1 MKSIDPVMNSAPPPR
16 KGMGLRAMLT
26 ASTVMAVVSIL
37 FVAAVSLWGEQRS
50 NRAFMDAMV
59 AKDVTADV
67 WPPPVYLVEMR
78 LLVSKMAEGVLTTSE
93 GFSEHRRLTDAYN
106 DRIQYWRDNPPFG
119 LEQHLL
125 GAQHQAGLA
134 FISDSRTALELIA
147 AKGPAAEIAEALK
160 TAHQSYLSHRAGVDK
175 TVVASNAMMEQKI
188 RSSDA
193 SVTQM
198 LWLMGAALLLSIGG
212 LVAFGLWV
220 RTRIWRAVGGEPA
233 DVAAV
238 ANAVAQGDLTT
249 QVAVEAGDLHSIM
262 AALKDMTG
270 NLGTLVSDVRNSSD
284 SIATGSAQIAAG
296 NADLSQRTEQ
306 QASNLEETAASMEEI
321 SSTIKQNSD
330 TARQANQLATSA
342 SEAAARGGVVVD
354 EVIVTME
361 GIDASSRKISDI
373 IGVVDG
379 IAFQT
384 NILALN
390 AAVEAARAGEQGRGF
405 AVVASEV
412 RSLAQR
418 SANAAKE
425 IKALIGE
432 SVEKVQA
439 GSRLVNDAGQ
449 SMQDI
454 VTQVRRVTD
463 LIAEISAASIEQ
475 TQGIGQIGDAVNE
488 LDQVTQ
494 QNAALVEESSAAA
507 ESLKQQALRL
517 SQAVA
522 VFRVRASASA
532 SAYAQASAHGSAPMT
547 RPAALASS
555 PRAAPSGYGKAGGER
570 RGPNRATNVT
580 RPAFGGPARPAQGA
594 VADRTAAAGSPA
606 PAQAPSEERVVA
618 RNGTDDW
625 ESF

>member
-1 MKSIDPVMNSAPPPR
+1 MKSINPVLDVAAPSR

-26 ASTVMAVVSIL
+26 TTTVLSVLSIL
-37 FVAAVSLWGEQRS
+37 VVAGVAWWGEQRS

-59 AKDVTADV
+59 AKELAADV
-67 WPPPVYLVEMR
+67 WPPPIYLVEMR
-78 LLVSKMAEGVLTTSE
+78 LVMSKVAEGVITPSE
-93 GFSEHRRLTDAYN
+93 GLAEHRRLSDAYQE
-106 DRIQYWRDNPPFG
+106 RVKYWQEQTAFG
-119 LEQHLL
+119 LEKHLL
-125 GAQHQAGLA
+125 GSQHQDGMALIGA
-134 FISDSRTALELIA
+134 VRTVIDRIA
-147 AKGPAAEIAEALK
+147 ARAPAAEIAEAQKL
-160 TAHQSYLSHRAGVDK
+160 AHGHYLAHRADVEK
-175 TVVASNAMMEQKI
+175 TVTAINTTMEQKM
-188 RSSDA
+188 RSSEA
-193 SVTQM
+193 SVAQM
-198 LWLMGAALLLSIGG
+198 LWLMGITLALAT
-212 LVAFGLWV
+212 VALTVFGLWV
-220 RTRIWRAVGGEPA
+220 RRRIWRAVGGEPS

-238 ANAVAQGDLTT
+238 ANSVAQGDLTIRA
-249 QVAVEAGDLHSIM
+249 AVEADDRHSIM
-262 AALKDMTG
+262 AALRDMTD
-270 NLGTLVSDVRNSSD
+270 NLGSLVSDVRNGSD

-321 SSTIKQNSD
+321 SSTIKQNSE
-330 TARQANQLATSA
+330 TARQANQLASSA
-342 SEAAARGGVVVD
+342 SEAASRGGVVVN
-354 EVIVTME
+354 EVIATMG

-425 IKALIGE
+425 IKGLIGE

-439 GSRLVNDAGQ
+439 GSRLVNEAGQ

-454 VTQVRRVTD
+454 VSQVQRVTD
-463 LIAEISAASIEQ
+463 LIAEISAASVEQ

-494 QNAALVEESSAAA
+494 QNAALVEQSSAAA
-507 ESLKQQALRL
+507 ESLKQQAMRL
-517 SQAVA
+517 SEAVS
-522 VFRVRASASA
+522 VFKVRSNAAGSLPNQTPLRSSSIRTASAA
-532 SAYAQASAHGSAPMT
+532 ATTQ
-547 RPAALASS
+547 RPAASA
-555 PRAAPSGYGKAGGER
+555 GYKPGVER

-580 RPAFGGPARPAQGA
+580 RPAFGGAARAATATATGS
-594 VADRTAAAGSPA
+594 VAATSTAAAA
-606 PAQAPSEERVVA
+606 EPSGERVAA
-618 RNGTDDW
+618 RSGTDDW